1 MTSGSDTPVDLYI
14 VTYADPDTAQAD
26 WDGIKRMAEQKVIA
40 FNALVLVSRGTD
52 GKIDIKDDAHAK
64 GDATKIGAV
73 GGLLVGA
80 LFPPAF
86 LVSGLVGAGIG
97 AGVTGLRS
105 HGEKQEIKAEI
116 EDDLPAGS
124 SAIVGLFD
132 ARWAADIF
140 EKSLPKADKI
150 VKHEVDPDSAEQ
162 VKAPAD
168 GGA

>member
-1 MTSGSDTPVDLYI
+1 MASDSGTPVDLYI
-14 VTYADPDTAQAD
+14 VTYSGPETAQSD
-26 WDGIKRMAEQKVIA
+26 WDGIKRMADQKVIA

-52 GKIDIKDDAHAK
+52 GKIDIEDDAHGK

-105 HGEKQEIKAEI
+105 HSEKKEVKAEI
-116 EDDLPAGS
+116 EDDLPPGS
-124 SAIVGLFD
+124 SAIVGMFD

-150 VKHEVDPDSAEQ
+150 IKHEVDPESAEQ
-162 VKAPAD
+162 VKNPASGD
-168 GGA
+168 A